1 MVKLSI
7 GSVISA
13 LVMALAVNSEGLNK
27 RAVAQKLSVSVYQ
40 NRGFIGPL
48 SEMTIDTNTCVNKP
62 LNSIVVKSIISAYL
76 RVYTGANCSGT
87 SYSLSISTGFVE
99 DIFASISQNSA
110 KSFMI
115 T

>member
-7 GSVISA
+7 GSVITA
-13 LVMALAVNSEGLNK
+13 LVMALAVNSENVNK

-48 SEMTIDTNTCVNKP
+48 SEMTINTNTCVNQP
-62 LNSIVVKSIISAYL
+62 LNSIVVKSVITAYL
-76 RVYTGANCSGT
+76 RVYAGANCSGT
-87 SYSLSISTGFVE
+87 YTSLSIATGFVE
-99 DIFASISQNSA
+99 DIFAATKQIGA